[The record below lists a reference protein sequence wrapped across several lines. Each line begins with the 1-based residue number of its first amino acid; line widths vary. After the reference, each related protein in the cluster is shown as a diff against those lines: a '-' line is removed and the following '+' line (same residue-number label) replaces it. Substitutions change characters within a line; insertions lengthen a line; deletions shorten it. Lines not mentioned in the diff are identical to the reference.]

1 MKYRALVAT
10 GKGGSKMGGRGSAG
24 GKGAGGG
31 FAALA
36 QSTKG
41 RWDYR
46 ENDQKI
52 EQLKNALSRA
62 RSVSKINSVARAA
75 RALDKIITAEINRIE
90 QGYVKDGDLTALMAQ
105 RRKVRMLMR
114 KAII

>member
-1 MKYRALVAT
+1 
-10 GKGGSKMGGRGSAG
+10 MGGRGSAG
-24 GKGAGGG
+24 GKGVSVG
-31 FAALA
+31 FSALA

-46 ENDQKI
+46 GNDQRI
-52 EQLKNALSRA
+52 EKLENALSGA
-62 RSVSKINSVARAA
+62 RSVSKINSVAQSA
-75 RALDKIITAEINRIE
+75 RALDKNITAEINRIE

-114 KAII
+114 KARI